1 LKQIKVIRI
10 GTRLPVSDPK
20 KINKSLIQILKQVN
34 PQVLYL
40 LLHFEHPDELTPA
53 TRRAIKQ
60 LHETGA
66 VLLSQSVFLKGV
78 NDRVEILAQLFEE
91 LVALGIKPY
100 YLFHNDEPLGT
111 KHFTVSFKKE
121 IKIMTSLRQR

>member
-40 LLHFEHPDELTPA
+40 LLHFEHPDELERQRPEG
-53 TRRAIKQ
+53 
-60 LHETGA
+60 LLNNWHETG
-66 VLLSQSVFLKGV
+66 
-78 NDRVEILAQLFEE
+78 LF
-91 LVALGIKPY
+91 Y
-100 YLFHNDEPLGT
+100 YPNQYF
-111 KHFTVSFKKE
+111 
-121 IKIMTSLRQR
+121 

>member
-66 VLLSQSVFLKGV
+66 VLLSQSVFLK
-78 NDRVEILAQLFEE
+78 E
-91 LVALGIKPY
+91 L
-100 YLFHNDEPLGT
+100 
-111 KHFTVSFKKE
+111 
-121 IKIMTSLRQR
+121 MTG